1 LNVNNLCDSSRAKV
15 AVTACGDYEAINVE
29 RAVER
34 QFTLLGESINISRGD
49 VVLLKPNL
57 IIPRPAECPA
67 QTHPAVILA
76 AVKAV
81 IELGGKPVV
90 SDSPAWG
97 DVTACIEALE
107 LKEPLEKLGA
117 KVVQMNRP
125 VNQKIAGARVGI
137 SRTALE
143 ADKIINLPK
152 FKAHQQL
159 GATFAIK
166 NMFGCVAGKEKVYWH
181 FAKGADYHDFCSML
195 IGIYE
200 LLGPMVTILDG
211 IIAMEGQGPVSG
223 EGRNLGVMVGSADPV
238 ACEMVCCEIVK
249 FKPQELPLICSARK
263 LGFGCWDMDK
273 IEVVGD
279 DYKPLICDDFK
290 ASELT
295 PLSFTFFRICK
306 SIGKQIIIM
315 TKYFIDRIKCER

>member
-1 LNVNNLCDSSRAKV
+1 MNVNNRCDISKAKV
-15 AVTACGDYEAINVE
+15 AVTACGDYETVNVE

-34 QFTLLGESINISRGD
+34 QFALLEESINISRGD

-76 AVKAV
+76 VAKAV
-81 IELGGKPVV
+81 VELGGKVVV

-159 GATFAIK
+159 GATFAVK

-200 LLGPMVTILDG
+200 LLGPMVTIIDG

-223 EGRNLGVMVGSADPV
+223 EGRNLGVMVGSADAI

-249 FKPQELPLICSARK
+249 FKPEELPIICTARE
-263 LGFGCWDMDK
+263 LGFGCSDIDK

-279 DYKPLICDDFK
+279 EYDDLVCDDFK

-295 PLSFTFFRICK
+295 ALRFTFFRICK
-306 SIGKQIIIM
+306 SISKQLIIM
-315 TKYFIDRIKCER
+315 AKYLIKRS